1 MEKTRA
7 PAWLAAAA
15 AMALALLPAA
25 GAGARAAG
33 GNDPSVVSDQVERTL
48 QNAEQVHD
56 AVGERR
62 PDVAPAPRAPTPAGD
77 AEAQRRW
84 ADFDARAAGLARQ
97 IGDLLEEQGIAK
109 EALPED

>member
-7 PAWLAAAA
+7 PARLAAAA
-15 AMALALLPAA
+15 AMALALFPAA

-62 PDVAPAPRAPTPAGD
+62 PDVAPAPAGD
-77 AEAQRRW
+77 PEARRRW